1 MNSKQN
7 LLFVLP
13 FLPYPMESGGHQ
25 ALYNGIAAVK
35 DDYNIFVMFQ
45 AVDDEHYHKS
55 VNQFQEHIPNVHVIP
70 LLSKVHIETFME
82 KVVRKSKSLL

>member
-1 MNSKQN
+1 MASKKN
-7 LLFVLP
+7 ILCVLP

-45 AVDDEHYHKS
+45 AVDDESYHKS
-55 VNQFQEHIPNVHVIP
+55 VNQFLEHIPNVQVIP

-82 KVVRKSKSLL
+82 KVV